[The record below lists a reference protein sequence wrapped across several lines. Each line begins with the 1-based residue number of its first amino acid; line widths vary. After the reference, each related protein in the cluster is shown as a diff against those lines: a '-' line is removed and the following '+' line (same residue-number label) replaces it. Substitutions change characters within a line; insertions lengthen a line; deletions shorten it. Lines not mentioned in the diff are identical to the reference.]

1 MEFHFGLTDWNAEA
15 ILRLLMAAIMGA
27 LLGLEREMHGR
38 SAGLR
43 THLLVATGAAL
54 AMVVSVNFGRVFGPT
69 TMPHVQ
75 VDPAR
80 VAYGVMAGVGFL
92 GAGTIMHSGLGIR
105 GLTTAATLWCSAAL
119 GLASGFGMFVIA
131 LGGTV
136 IMLVALRTLSG
147 LEKRISNKEPHRII
161 LRVRGVDTGLV
172 DSYRNCLVQ
181 AGAYVTD
188 WGYVQDFAEGETEV
202 ILSLLVHPGRIIAAL
217 DAVRSQKADLLQ
229 LTLE

>member
-1 MEFHFGLTDWNAEA
+1 MDFHFGLTDWNVEA
-15 ILRLLMAAIMGA
+15 ILRLAMAAVMGA

-54 AMVVSVNFGRVFGPT
+54 AMVVSVNFARVFGST
-69 TMPHVQ
+69 TMLHVT

-92 GAGTIMHSGLGIR
+92 GAGTIMHQGLGIR
-105 GLTTAATLWCSAAL
+105 GLTTAATLWCAAAL
-119 GLASGFGMFVIA
+119 GLASGFGMFGIA

-136 IMLVALRTLSG
+136 IMLVALRSLEG
-147 LEKRISNKEPHRII
+147 LERRIIYKEPHRII
-161 LRVRGVDTGLV
+161 LRIRGVETGLV
-172 DSYRNCLVQ
+172 DRYRSGLAH

-188 WGYVQDFAEGETEV
+188 WGYVQNFAEGETQ
-202 ILSLLVHPGRIIAAL
+202 ITLSILVHPGKIAAAVA
-217 DAVRSQKADLLQ
+217 AVRSQEADLLE

>member
-1 MEFHFGLTDWNAEA
+1 MDFHLGLTDWNLEA
-15 ILRLLMAAIMGA
+15 ILRLAVAAVLGA

-54 AMVVSVNFGRVFGPT
+54 AMVVSVSFGRVFGPT
-69 TMPHVQ
+69 TMPHVT

-92 GAGTIMHSGLGIR
+92 GAGTIMHQGLGIR

-119 GLASGFGMFVIA
+119 GLATGFGMFTIA

-147 LEKRISNKEPHRII
+147 LERRISNKEAHRII
-161 LRVRGVDTGLV
+161 LLVRGVEIGLV
-172 DSYRNCLVQ
+172 DNYRKCLAQ

-188 WGYVQDFAEGETEV
+188 WGYVQDFAGGQTE
-202 ILSLLVHPGRIIAAL
+202 IRLSLLVHPGRIIAAL
-217 DAVRSQKADLLQ
+217 DAVRGQEADLLQ